1 MRQFLAFLVCAMAL
15 SGCAGQPKSGYFW
28 FGNDDEVP
36 PPAGQAQVRP
46 PEDSGL
52 EYRPDSR
59 DIEMYRVQ
67 QNVRGYRDPL
77 QTGFTPGMT
86 HKALND
92 YAASLAMA
100 LMDGSVQ
107 VNTDELI
114 GIASFVRLNRS
125 LRETTVLGNQLS
137 EYLIAELQQYGLGVV
152 DFKLANSLDV
162 TDYGDL
168 ALSREGRRIAKR
180 MEMDHILTGT
190 LVEQP
195 RGVNVNARI
204 ISIDQQRVVASA
216 NVFIPAFVVTSLVPM
231 APVLDTE

>member
-1 MRQFLAFLVCAMAL
+1 MMRRLLFAL
-15 SGCAGQPKSGYFW
+15 SFGLLLGGCASQPESGYFW
-28 FGNDDEVP
+28 FGDDKATGIEG
-36 PPAGQAQVRP
+36 GQLQVRP
-46 PEDSGL
+46 PADSGL

-67 QNVRGYRDPL
+67 QKVRGYQDPL
-77 QTGFTPGMT
+77 QTGYSPALT

-92 YAASLAMA
+92 YAASLAMS

-107 VNTDELI
+107 VTTEELI
-114 GIASFVRLNRS
+114 GIASFVRFNRS
-125 LRETTVLGNQLS
+125 LRETTILGNQLS

-152 DFKLANSLDV
+152 DFKLANTLDV
-162 TDYGDL
+162 TEYGDL

-180 MEMDHILTGT
+180 MEMDHLLTGT

-204 ISIDQQRVVASA
+204 INIEHQRVVASA
-216 NVFIPAFVVTSLVPM
+216 SVFIPSFIVTSLVPLS
-231 APVLDTE
+231 PVESE

>member
-1 MRQFLAFLVCAMAL
+1 MRQLFASLLSVMVL
-15 SGCAGQPKSGYFW
+15 SGCASQPETGYFW
-28 FGNDDEVP
+28 FGNEDETP
-36 PPAGQAQVRP
+36 PQAGQSQVRP
-46 PEDSGL
+46 PKDSGL

-67 QNVRGYRDPL
+67 QNVRGYQDPL
-77 QTGFTPGMT
+77 QTGFTPGIT

-100 LMDGSVQ
+100 LMEGSVQ
-107 VNTDELI
+107 VNTDELV
-114 GIASFVRLNRS
+114 GIASFVRFNRS
-125 LRETTVLGNQLS
+125 LRETTILGNQLS

-162 TDYGDL
+162 TGYGDL

-204 ISIDQQRVVASA
+204 ISIDKQRVVASA
-216 NVFIPAFVVTSLVPM
+216 NVFIPSFVVTSLVPM
-231 APVLDTE
+231 APVIDTE

>member
-1 MRQFLAFLVCAMAL
+1 MRQCLAFMVCAMAL
-15 SGCAGQPKSGYFW
+15 SGCASQPKSGYFW

-36 PPAGQAQVRP
+36 PTGQMQVRP

-77 QTGFTPGMT
+77 QTGFTPGIT

-92 YAASLAMA
+92 YAASLAMT

-107 VNTDELI
+107 LNTDELI

-137 EYLIAELQQYGLGVV
+137 EYLIHELQQYGLGVV
-152 DFKLANSLDV
+152 DFKLSRTLDV
-162 TDYGDL
+162 TEHGDL
-168 ALSREGRRIAKR
+168 ALTREGQRLAKR
-180 MEMDHILTGT
+180 LQMDHILTGT
-190 LVEQP
+190 LVELP

-204 ISIDQQRVVASA
+204 VAVDQQRVVASA
-216 NVFIPAFVVTSLVPM
+216 NIFIPSFVVTSLVPTG
-231 APVLDTE
+231 PVASE

>member
-1 MRQFLAFLVCAMAL
+1 MRQIAVSLMCALIL
-15 SGCAGQPKSGYFW
+15 SGCASQPKSGYFW
-28 FGNDDEVP
+28 FDDEEGAH
-36 PPAGQAQVRP
+36 PAGQVQVRP

-59 DIEMYRVQ
+59 DIEMYQVR
-67 QNVRGYRDPL
+67 QNTQGYRDPL
-77 QTGFTPGMT
+77 QTGFSPGIT

-107 VNTDELI
+107 LTTEELI

-125 LRETTVLGNQLS
+125 LRQTTILGNQLS
-137 EYLIAELQQYGLGVV
+137 EYLIAELQHYGLGVI
-152 DFKLANSLDV
+152 DFKLANTLDV
-162 TDYGDL
+162 TGRGDL

-195 RGVNVNARI
+195 RGVSVNARI
-204 ISIDQQRVVASA
+204 ISIDQQKVVASA
-216 NVFIPAFVVTSLVPM
+216 NVFIPSFVVTSLVPM
-231 APVLDTE
+231 APVETE